1 MSVISRVAMNTGAYI
16 VSKVSNAKPVQKLC
30 NAFDKNFSSALAW
43 TTVGSIVAKDGVGC
57 AMYVY
62 QSKHNKEIP
71 EDRRR
76 FVTAT
81 DLTNGVLMIV
91 AQIALFLGM
100 RKYSGPIFDKL
111 FKKSFN
117 NETVRN
123 IISKIR
129 AEQKA
134 AGLDPT
140 RKSELLKH
148 IAKYKDDGKEVFK
161 FVLELAAS
169 TILAKRVIVPF
180 IAIPLASKLEKK
192 MLADEQKKKGIAPES
207 ETKAANA
214 EPTMTGKQEKVEKAQ
229 EGQKLD
235 TGSTNLL
242 AKYKN

>member
-1 MSVISRVAMNTGAYI
+1 MKIMEISSSIMGKFTNT
-16 VSKVSNAKPVQKLC
+16 KPVIKLQE
-30 NAFDKNFSSALAW
+30 AFVKDPSSALAW

-91 AQIALFLGM
+91 AQVALFLGM
-100 RKYSGPIFDKL
+100 KKYSGPIFDKI

-117 NETVRN
+117 EDTTRMVVSMIRTAQKLA
-123 IISKIR
+123 KI
-129 AEQKA
+129 E
-134 AGLDPT
+134 PS
-140 RKSELLKH
+140 RKSELIKA
-148 IAKYKDDGKEVFK
+148 INAYKGKVQDIFQ
-161 FVLELAAS
+161 FVLDLSAA
-169 TILAKRVIVPF
+169 TIVAKRIIVPF
-180 IAIPLASKLEKK
+180 IAIPLASRLEKK
-192 MLADEQKKKGIAPES
+192 MLADEQKKKGIIPEN
-207 ETKAANA
+207 ETKTANSK
-214 EPTMTGKQEKVEKAQ
+214 PSMTGKQELQTENVAKVE

-242 AKYKN
+242 ARYKK